1 MPIANECKC
10 TYWITNEDAQ
20 NWSMA
25 VLHVQH
31 LMTEEPENSI
41 TLKST
46 PQMRF
51 SQHLRNVWKPAWKM
65 VQWEN
70 IFPRRQVVKVWFCWF
85 RIIRAMH
92 NKVSLARL
100 PAAWIWN
107 HFKIWQN
114 MFNLIF
120 IYWQILNSCIT
131 ETRYIPPQLK
141 CMYKSCSKL
150 DHQLDISPISNSKKK
165 TIFSME
171 VERLNVSRKGNQII
185 FSRALLVRSL
195 SQGKS

>member
-1 MPIANECKC
+1 MKHCMVRTGNTYLPIANERKC

-20 NWSMA
+20 NWSIA
-25 VLHVQH
+25 VSHVQH
-31 LMTEEPENSI
+31 LMAEDAENSI

-51 SQHLRNVWKPAWKM
+51 SRHLRNVRKPAWKM
-65 VQWEN
+65 VQRES
-70 IFPRRQVVKVWFCWF
+70 IFPSRQVVKVWFCWF

-114 MFNLIF
+114 MSNLVF
-120 IYWQILNSCIT
+120 IYWQILDSRIT
-131 ETRYIPPQLK
+131 ETRYIPLHK
-141 CMYKSCSKL
+141 
-150 DHQLDISPISNSKKK
+150 
-165 TIFSME
+165 
-171 VERLNVSRKGNQII
+171 NV
-185 FSRALLVRSL
+185 
-195 SQGKS
+195 

>member
-1 MPIANECKC
+1 MHILDYQC
-10 TYWITNEDAQ
+10 NEDAQ

-31 LMTEEPENSI
+31 LMAEDAENSI

-51 SQHLRNVWKPAWKM
+51 SRHLRNVRKQAWKM
-65 VQWEN
+65 VQWKN
-70 IFPRRQVVKVWFCWF
+70 IFPSRQVVKVWFCWF

-100 PAAWIWN
+100 LAAWIWN
-107 HFKIWQN
+107 HFKVWQN
-114 MFNLIF
+114 MSNLVF

-131 ETRYIPPQLK
+131 LK
-141 CMYKSCSKL
+141 CIYHAANWTSL
-150 DHQLDISPISNSKKK
+150 TFHQVV
-165 TIFSME
+165 T
-171 VERLNVSRKGNQII
+171 RKQH
-185 FSRALLVRSL
+185 FFQWR
-195 SQGKS
+195 

>member
-1 MPIANECKC
+1 MLDLWCKLNIRWYASFLIEFQEQYRVIKRWQSAAQSTAERVRLFTDYLSNSYLPIANECKC

-31 LMTEEPENSI
+31 LMAEDAENSI

-51 SQHLRNVWKPAWKM
+51 SRHLRNVRKPAWKM

-107 HFKIWQN
+107 HFKIWQY
-114 MFNLIF
+114 L
-120 IYWQILNSCIT
+120 
-131 ETRYIPPQLK
+131 
-141 CMYKSCSKL
+141 
-150 DHQLDISPISNSKKK
+150 SNSVFIHWK
-165 TIFSME
+165 I
-171 VERLNVSRKGNQII
+171 
-185 FSRALLVRSL
+185 
-195 SQGKS
+195 